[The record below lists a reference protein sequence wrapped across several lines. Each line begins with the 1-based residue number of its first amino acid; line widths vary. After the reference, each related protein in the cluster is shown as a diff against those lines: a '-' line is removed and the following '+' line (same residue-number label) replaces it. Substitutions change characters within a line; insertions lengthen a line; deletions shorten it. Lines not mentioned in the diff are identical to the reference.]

1 VSPHHYSFD
10 VNDPESP
17 VFGTGR
23 FVGRAGLV
31 RNLVTR
37 LHRRESVLLYGGPK
51 LGKTSLLLHLRWRLE
66 QQGVPSSD
74 GLTAQYGDCVEAEV
88 RERFLAGDLQRSSIL
103 LLDNCD
109 HLLPHGLGKWKPLA
123 RGKGDG
129 DPGRTMVWAGGR
141 AWREFIRSEHSGLKL
156 APVPLAILLNGEA
169 RSLVKPEL
177 TTDQV
182 DALLSHG
189 GTHPYV
195 LKMLRARMI
204 ANPTA
209 DPAHIIGIVQVRLA
223 PFFLACFEAVR
234 EPVERALLDY
244 LIRHRGPVN
253 PRKAA
258 QALGLPTVKPAAD
271 TLCYVGL
278 ISRWNLNEGAMLHAS
293 CRLFNDWYGAHTGQ
307 PR

>member
-1 VSPHHYSFD
+1 M
-10 VNDPESP
+10 
-17 VFGTGR
+17 
-23 FVGRAGLV
+23 

-51 LGKTSLLLHLRWRLE
+51 LGKTSLLLHLKWLLE
-66 QQGVPSSD
+66 QQGVSSSD
-74 GLTAQYGDCVEAEV
+74 GLTVQYGDCVEAEV

-109 HLLPHGLGKWKPLA
+109 HLLQHGLAREKLLLLA
-123 RGKGDG
+123 KGNG
-129 DPGRTMVWAGGR
+129 GPRQAIVWAGGR
-141 AWREFIRSEHSGLKL
+141 DWRDFIRSGQSGLKL
-156 APVPLAILLNGEA
+156 LPVPLAILLNGEA

-182 DALLSHG
+182 DAILSYG

-204 ANPTA
+204 ADPTA
-209 DPAHIIGIVQVRLA
+209 DPAHIIGAVQVRLD
-223 PFFLACFEAVR
+223 PFFMACYKAVR
-234 EPVERALLDY
+234 EPIERTLLDY
-244 LIRHRGPVN
+244 LIRHTRPIN
-253 PRKAA
+253 PREAA
-258 QALGLPTVKPAAD
+258 HALGLPTVKPAAD
-271 TLCYVGL
+271 TLCYLGL

>member
-1 VSPHHYSFD
+1 M
-10 VNDPESP
+10 
-17 VFGTGR
+17 
-23 FVGRAGLV
+23 

-51 LGKTSLLLHLRWRLE
+51 LGKTSLLLHVKWLLE

-74 GLTAQYGDCVEAEV
+74 GLTVQYGDLVEAQV

-109 HLLPHGLGKWKPLA
+109 HLLQHGLTTGKALA
-123 RGKGDG
+123 RGNGDG
-129 DPGRTMVWAGGR
+129 GPRQPMVWAGGR
-141 AWREFIRSEHSGLKL
+141 AWREYIRSGRSGLTL

-169 RSLVKPEL
+169 RSLVTPEL
-177 TTDQV
+177 TTDQA
-182 DALLSHG
+182 DAILSYG

-204 ANPTA
+204 ADPTA
-209 DPAHIIGIVQVRLA
+209 DPAHLVSAVQVRLA
-223 PFFLACFEAVR
+223 PFFLACLEAVR
-234 EPVERALLDY
+234 EPVERTLLNY
-244 LIRHRGPVN
+244 LIRHQGPIN
-253 PRKAA
+253 PRQAA

-271 TLCYVGL
+271 TLCYLGV

-293 CRLFNDWYGAHTGQ
+293 CRLFNDWYGAHTGH

>member
-1 VSPHHYSFD
+1 
-10 VNDPESP
+10 
-17 VFGTGR
+17 
-23 FVGRAGLV
+23 
-31 RNLVTR
+31 
-37 LHRRESVLLYGGPK
+37 VLLYGGPK
-51 LGKTSLLLHLRWRLE
+51 LGKTSLLLHLKWLLE
-66 QQGVPSSD
+66 QQGVSSSD
-74 GLTAQYGDCVEAEV
+74 RLAVQYGDCVEAEV

-109 HLLPHGLGKWKPLA
+109 HLLQHGLSKGKPLA
-123 RGKGDG
+123 LGKGNG
-129 DPGRTMVWAGGR
+129 GPSQTMVWAGGR
-141 AWREFIRSEHSGLKL
+141 DWREFIRSERSGLKL

-182 DALLSHG
+182 DAILSHG

-204 ANPTA
+204 ADPTA
-209 DPAHIIGIVQVRLA
+209 DPAPIVGAVQVRLA
-223 PFFLACFEAVR
+223 PFFLACLEAVR
-234 EPVERALLDY
+234 EPVERTLLDY
-244 LIRHRGPVN
+244 LIQHRGPIN
-253 PRKAA
+253 PRQAA

-271 TLCYVGL
+271 TLCYLGL

-293 CRLFNDWYGAHTGQ
+293 CRLFNDWYGARTGQ

>member
-1 VSPHHYSFD
+1 M
-10 VNDPESP
+10 
-17 VFGTGR
+17 
-23 FVGRAGLV
+23 

-37 LHRRESVLLYGGPK
+37 LRRRESVLLYGGPK
-51 LGKTSLLLHLRWRLE
+51 LGKTSLLLHLKWLLE

-74 GLTAQYGDCVEAEV
+74 GPTVQYGDLVEARV

-109 HLLPHGLGKWKPLA
+109 HLLQHGLTKGKPLA
-123 RGKGDG
+123 RGNGDG
-129 DPGRTMVWAGGR
+129 GPRQTMVWAGGR
-141 AWREFIRSEHSGLKL
+141 AWREYIRSERSGLKL

-177 TTDQV
+177 TTDQA
-182 DALLSHG
+182 DAILSYG

-204 ANPTA
+204 ADPRA
-209 DPAHIIGIVQVRLA
+209 DPAHMVGAVQVRLA
-223 PFFLACFEAVR
+223 PFFQACLEAVR
-234 EPVERALLDY
+234 EPIERTLLDH
-244 LIRHRGPVN
+244 LIRHRGPIN
-253 PRKAA
+253 PRQAA

-271 TLCYVGL
+271 TLCYLGL

-307 PR
+307 PG

>member
-1 VSPHHYSFD
+1 M
-10 VNDPESP
+10 
-17 VFGTGR
+17 
-23 FVGRAGLV
+23 
-31 RNLVTR
+31 TR

-51 LGKTSLLLHLRWRLE
+51 LGKTSLLLHVKWLLE
-66 QQGVPSSD
+66 QERLPSSD
-74 GLTAQYGDCVEAEV
+74 GLPVQYEDLVEAEV

-109 HLLPHGLGKWKPLA
+109 HLLPHGLA
-123 RGKGDG
+123 RGKPLVRGKG
-129 DPGRTMVWAGGR
+129 NGGPSQTIVWAGER
-141 AWREFIRSEHSGLKL
+141 AWREFIRNGRSGLKL

-182 DALLSHG
+182 DAILSSG

-195 LKMLRARMI
+195 LKLLRARMI
-204 ANPTA
+204 ADPTA
-209 DPAHIIGIVQVRLA
+209 DPAHLSGAVQDRLA
-223 PFFLACFEAVR
+223 PFFLACLEAVR
-234 EPVERALLDY
+234 EPIERTLLDY
-244 LIRHRGPVN
+244 LIRYRGPIN

-271 TLCYVGL
+271 TLCYLGL

-293 CRLFNDWYGAHTGQ
+293 CRLFNDWYGARAGQ
-307 PR
+307 PK